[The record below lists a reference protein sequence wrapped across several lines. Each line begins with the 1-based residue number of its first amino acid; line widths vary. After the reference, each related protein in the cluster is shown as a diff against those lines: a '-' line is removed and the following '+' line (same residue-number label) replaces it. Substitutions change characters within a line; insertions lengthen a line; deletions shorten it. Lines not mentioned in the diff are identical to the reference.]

1 MEFLDSIA
9 DRLSLNELERFKPV
23 KDFAD
28 KIGVK
33 VAHLALGVIGLLCL
47 AVVFQYGAT
56 VISFGVGF
64 LYPAYMSFKTVELKD
79 NKKEDRLWLTYW
91 LVFGFIH
98 VLDDFLGIILYFLPL
113 YNVMKIL
120 FYIWLFHPKTEGAMF
135 VYDKILKGLLKKYE
149 DKIDS
154 GIQKIKEK
162 ADEAKPLLEAATAA
176 LKKEKEVKED
186 STSTPHP
193 HMD

>member
-9 DRLSLNELERFKPV
+9 EKLQLHELEKFKPV

-33 VAHLALGVIGLLCL
+33 VTHLALGVIGLLGL
-47 AVVFQYGAT
+47 LIVFQYGAT

-64 LYPAYMSFKTVELKD
+64 LYPAYMSFKTVEIKGNRKD
-79 NKKEDRLWLTYW
+79 DRLWLTYW

-98 VLDDFLGIILYFLPL
+98 VIDDFLGIVLYFLPL

-120 FYIWLFHPKTEGAMF
+120 FYIWLFHPRTEGAMF
-135 VYDKILKGLLKKYE
+135 VYDKILKGILKKYE
-149 DKIDS
+149 ANIDN
-154 GIQKIKEK
+154 GLQKIKEK
-162 ADEAKPLLEAATAA
+162 ADEAKPLLEAATNA
-176 LKKEKEVKED
+176 LKKEKPSSPS
-186 STSTPHP
+186 STPTPHP
-193 HMD
+193 HSD